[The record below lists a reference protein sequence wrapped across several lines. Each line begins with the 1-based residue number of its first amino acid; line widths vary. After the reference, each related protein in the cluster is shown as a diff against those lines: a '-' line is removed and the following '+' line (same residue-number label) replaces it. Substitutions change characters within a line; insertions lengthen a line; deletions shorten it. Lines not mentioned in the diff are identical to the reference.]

1 MQKTLLNVWGGNSN
15 HLKTGCDYISI
26 ENLST
31 FPVLVSS
38 VHSFRVVLF
47 KIAKCLI
54 LPGGY
59 YPIYFVDKIL
69 VTRNLSL
76 SVPCYYLTN
85 FKTIFHM
92 WKNQVDGF
100 HQENMWKT
108 AVEELWPASL
118 LKTSL
123 FHWCF
128 SHILLVKTNTL
139 VSL

>member
-85 FKTIFHM
+85 FKPIFHM

-100 HQENMWKT
+100 HQEMCEKHLWKSYD
-108 AVEELWPASL
+108 LHL
-118 LKTSL
+118 YLKCHSSTGV
-123 FHWCF
+123 FHTFC
-128 SHILLVKTNTL
+128 
-139 VSL
+139 